1 MGLTLLSRLN
11 IVVMGAAFLFV
22 GAIIIGA
29 L

>member
-1 MGLTLLSRLN
+1 MGLTLLSRLS

>member
-11 IVVMGAAFLFV
+11 IVAMSAAFLFV

-29 L
+29 F